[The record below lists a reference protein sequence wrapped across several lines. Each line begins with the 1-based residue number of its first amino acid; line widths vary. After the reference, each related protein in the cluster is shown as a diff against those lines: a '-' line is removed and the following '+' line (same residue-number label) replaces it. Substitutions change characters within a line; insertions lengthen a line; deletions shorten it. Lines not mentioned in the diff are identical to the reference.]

1 MSGRSG
7 RYGDRSRWRVQW
19 ASTGSFISMTMSC
32 YIWTRRLEGSWW
44 VCLAAPT
51 PSHTRTLL
59 RVHGLSLRGANRAPA
74 ELHLAH
80 PCIRVPCTASPSRL
94 VPAVLDPILQ
104 EGLAPSITC
113 LVLLNVESVPR
124 RLLRRMRLRGRQRLR
139 PTSHG
144 RLHRQERRPPGV
156 PPYAGWRGRFSGP
169 IRGPNNF
176 SLRVH
181 FESGTY
187 EIWRN
192 KVRRRLL
199 MLWPPNPLRP

>member
-1 MSGRSG
+1 
-7 RYGDRSRWRVQW
+7 
-19 ASTGSFISMTMSC
+19 MSC

-113 LVLLNVESVPR
+113 LVLLNVESVPASPSPEGCAFEGAR
-124 RLLRRMRLRGRQRLR
+124 GFVLHRMVGYRNGK
-139 PTSHG
+139 SAG
-144 RLHRQERRPPGV
+144 RLSGP
-156 PPYAGWRGRFSGP
+156 PPYAGWRGPHRFSGP
-169 IRGPNNF
+169 HFVVPAT
-176 SLRVH
+176 SACVLH